1 MVYIVVAFIIFALCR
16 YTVRSFESKKNFC
29 FLVWIL
35 RHTILRICFGG
46 LRNINLCFL
55 EKGCLHY
62 EKKNKWLQKLKDSNL
77 KGINSTVISI
87 GALFLLFCIVVIFML
102 TIIQGKYTIEET
114 FIFFVLA
121 LLITFLL
128 FLLVLTFL
136 VIRNGR
142 KQINNRNITYDDM
155 RSYLEDKISEIQ
167 LKISSTDES
176 WKEAY
181 HIPLSVINKQQNIIN
196 DSIQLNS
203 FLQSYGIT
211 KEDLFIDKHAIFCL
225 TPFSLD
231 GLEVFK
237 VVREVCSSKSYRAFR
252 GDEKY
257 IPGDIFSEIIRYII
271 HSRLIIADLNG
282 KNPNVFYEL
291 GIAQAFF

>member
-1 MVYIVVAFIIFALCR
+1 M
-16 YTVRSFESKKNFC
+16 
-29 FLVWIL
+29 
-35 RHTILRICFGG
+35 
-46 LRNINLCFL
+46 
-55 EKGCLHY
+55 
-62 EKKNKWLQKLKDSNL
+62 KKNKWLQKLKDSNL

-121 LLITFLL
+121 LLTTFLL

-291 GIAQAFF
+291 GIAQAFSKTVILLAHRDSPIPFDISNNRIILYKDYEDLKEKLYAALSNLEQL